1 MNQINQ
7 LISVI
12 QKKLEEDQL
21 ILPTLP
27 KIALEVRE
35 ACDDPE
41 TDVSKMVN
49 ILQKD
54 PAISARLIKY
64 ANSAF
69 MKRQGTKAITN
80 LSLVVGRI
88 GLDQIRNIA
97 TAMAME
103 QLFISN
109 HQVISDYISKS
120 WNKTIEIASFSTAFL
135 KLYKKDNPEVDLDI
149 HDMTLLS
156 LIYNIGMLPI
166 LTEAETQE
174 GELLKIEHLNYCID
188 KFSSQIGVEIVK
200 SWGFSKESIHFIKNW
215 NNFDYIQKK
224 TTYIDFLRMALVYNN
239 NVSYNINKEKFYT
252 ILKKKGLY
260 ESLTFFESK
269 EFKDTYNEIY
279 SIFN

>member
-1 MNQINQ
+1 MSQINQ
-7 LISVI
+7 LISVV
-12 QKKLEEDQL
+12 QKKLEEDKL

-27 KIALEVRE
+27 QIALEVRE

-41 TDVSKMVN
+41 TDVNKMVN
-49 ILQKD
+49 ILQRD

-69 MKRQGTKAITN
+69 MKRQGTKPLTN
-80 LSLVVGRI
+80 LFLVVGRI

-103 QLFISN
+103 QLFISS
-109 HQVISDYISKS
+109 HQLISDCISKS
-120 WNKTIEIASFSTAFL
+120 WDKTVDAAVFATAFL
-135 KLYKKDNPEVDLDI
+135 KLYKKENPDVDLDI
-149 HDMTLLS
+149 NDMTLLA

-166 LTEAETQE
+166 LTEAEAQE

-200 SWGFSKESIHFIKNW
+200 SWGFDKEAVHFLKNL
-215 NNFDYIQKK
+215 NNFDYVQKK
-224 TTYIDFLRMALVYNN
+224 PSYVDFLRMALVYNN
-239 NVSYNINKEKFYT
+239 NVSYNINKDKFYVL
-252 ILKKKGLY
+252 LKKKGLY
-260 ESLTFFESK
+260 ENLTFFESK

-279 SIFN
+279 SVFK

>member
-7 LISVI
+7 LISVV
-12 QKKLEEDQL
+12 QKKLEEDKL

-35 ACDDPE
+35 ACDNPE
-41 TDVSKMVN
+41 TDVTAMVN
-49 ILQKD
+49 ILQND

-97 TAMAME
+97 TSMAME
-103 QLFISN
+103 QLFISS

-120 WNKTIEIASFSTAFL
+120 WDKTVDVASFATAFL
-135 KLYKKDNPEVDLDI
+135 KLYKKDNPDVELDI
-149 HDMTLLS
+149 NDMTLLS

-166 LTEAETQE
+166 LTEAEAQE
-174 GELLKIEHLNYCID
+174 GDLLKVEHLNYCID
-188 KFSSQIGVEIVK
+188 KFRSQIGVEIVK
-200 SWGFSKESIHFIKNW
+200 SWGFSKESVHFLKNW
-215 NNFDYIQKK
+215 NNFNYVQKK
-224 TTYIDFLRMALVYNN
+224 VTYIDFLRMALVYNN
-239 NVSYNINKEKFYT
+239 NVSYNINKDKFYA

-260 ESLTFFESK
+260 ENLTFFESK
-269 EFKDTYNEIY
+269 EFKDAYYEIY
-279 SIFN
+279 SVFK